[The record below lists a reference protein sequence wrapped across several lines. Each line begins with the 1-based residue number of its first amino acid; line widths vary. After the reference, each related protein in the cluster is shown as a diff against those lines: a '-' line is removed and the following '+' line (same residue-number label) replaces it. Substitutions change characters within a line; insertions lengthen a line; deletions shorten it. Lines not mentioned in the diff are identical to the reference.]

1 LEEDLSR
8 LLLAR
13 HGETELNSSERYW
26 GRTDV
31 TLSAAGLRQ
40 AERLRDRLATEKLNA
55 VYSSD
60 LRRASLTADTIASR
74 HKLEVII
81 CPELREIDFG
91 QLEGLTFDQIGRLYP
106 DVTRLWMERSPELKY
121 PSGESIYQL
130 NNRVSDFMRRLEKH
144 ANEET
149 ILIVAHSGVLRT
161 LACQLLG
168 IELQHR
174 WQIRLDL
181 ASLTVIE
188 TYPQGAILTLLNDVS
203 HLRQV

>member
-1 LEEDLSR
+1 MSR
-8 LLLAR
+8 LLLVR
-13 HGETELNSSERYW
+13 HGETELNSTERYW

-31 TLSAAGLRQ
+31 ALSAVGLRQ
-40 AERLRDRLATEKLNA
+40 AEQLRDRLATEKINA

-60 LRRASLTADTIASR
+60 LTRSSLTAETIASR

-91 QLEGLTFDQIGRLYP
+91 QLEGLTFDQISQLYP
-106 DVTRLWMERSPELKY
+106 EVVRLWMERSPELKY
-121 PSGESIYQL
+121 PGGESIYQL
-130 NNRVSDFMRRLEKH
+130 NNRVSVFMRRLEKH
-144 ANEET
+144 AEQEI

-168 IELQHR
+168 MELQHR
-174 WQIRLDL
+174 WQIRLNL

-188 TYPQGAILTLLNDVS
+188 TYPQGAILTLLNDIS
-203 HLRQV
+203 HLR

>member
-1 LEEDLSR
+1 MSK
-8 LLLAR
+8 LLLVR
-13 HGETELNSSERYW
+13 HGETELNSAERYW

-31 TLSAAGLRQ
+31 TLSAVGLRQ
-40 AERLRDRLATEKLNA
+40 AERLRDRLATEKINA

-60 LRRASLTADTIASR
+60 LRRSSLTAETIASR
-74 HKLEVII
+74 HKLEVIT

-91 QLEGLTFDQIGRLYP
+91 QLEGLTFDQISQLYP
-106 DVTRLWMERSPELKY
+106 EVTRLWIERSPELKY
-121 PSGESIYQL
+121 PGGESIYQL
-130 NNRVSDFMRRLEKH
+130 NNRVGVFMRRLEKH
-144 ANEET
+144 AEQET

-168 IELQHR
+168 IELRHR

-188 TYPQGAILTLLNDVS
+188 TYPQGAILTLLNDVG
-203 HLRQV
+203 HLR

>member
-1 LEEDLSR
+1 MSR
-8 LLLAR
+8 LLLVR

-74 HKLEVII
+74 HKLEVIT

-106 DVTRLWMERSPELKY
+106 EVTRLWMERSPELKY
-121 PSGESIYQL
+121 PDGESIYQL

-168 IELQHR
+168 IEPQHR